1 MTAKEFYGTD
11 WKTMDQARNQVLQA
25 IRAGQRRPRRPG
37 AVLYTTSRIKSPES
51 ACRKLRQRGLP
62 ATAQA
67 ALTRIRDAVGVRV
80 ICAFQD
86 DVYRVKKAVEKQA
99 HGTRKTGTEKTV
111 CCYLCLLIFLQ
122 AVRKAKPV
130 LLFSRTGSFS
140 DSRPHHPGIYGIW
153 HTRQSVQPRFLS
165 GIFRHLGMNQF
176 AVRIGK
182 QRCAAIL
189 AKLHRKTLDGRFL
202 I

>member
-80 ICAFQD
+80 ICAFQPHT
-86 DVYRVKKAVEKQA
+86 YTRTKALFPEFVQVLQQPDITFLAEIFAAREKNEVGITSQDLA
-99 HGTRKTGTEKTV
+99 DAVPGAKVAKDFEELTNWLYDLAQPGDLILTV
-111 CCYLCLLIFLQ
+111 GAGDIYTVGEAL
-122 AVRKAKPV
+122 VRRGQESA
-130 LLFSRTGSFS
+130 T
-140 DSRPHHPGIYGIW
+140 
-153 HTRQSVQPRFLS
+153 
-165 GIFRHLGMNQF
+165 
-176 AVRIGK
+176 
-182 QRCAAIL
+182 
-189 AKLHRKTLDGRFL
+189 
-202 I
+202 